1 VTSLRIFWIGG
12 IIAYRALFNWVRAD
26 IYIPTM
32 LGSPLFQILFF
43 VYLGRFSGVRDD
55 SFFLVGNA
63 IQVCAMSSIYG
74 GTMAIA
80 NERYFGTL
88 PSVLATPANRLALFL
103 GRAVPFIA
111 NGLFISVWGFAI
123 GVVLLDFRPA
133 AGGIPALAVTVVVT
147 VVSCTG
153 FGLLLGSIG
162 LRARDVFFSAN
173 LAYYIMLVFCGINI
187 PLASLPAWMELVG
200 RLLPLTHG
208 VIAARHIAAGASLSS
223 VSGLVG
229 REVAIGAAYFVLAY
243 LLFRFFEEQGRRSA
257 TLETH

>member
-1 VTSLRIFWIGG
+1 VTSLRVFWIGG

-32 LGSPLFQILFF
+32 LGSPLFPILFF
-43 VYLGRFSGVRDD
+43 VYLGRFRGVRDD

-63 IQVCAMSSIYG
+63 VQVCAMSTIYG
-74 GTMAIA
+74 ATMAIA

-88 PSVLATPANRLALFL
+88 PSVLATPANRMALFL

-111 NGLFISVWGFAI
+111 NGLVISVWGFAI

-133 AGGIPALAVTVVVT
+133 AGSIPALAVTVAVT

-173 LAYYIMLVFCGINI
+173 LAYYVLVFCGINV
-187 PLASLPAWMELVG
+187 PLTSLSAWMEFVG

-208 VIAARHIAAGASLSS
+208 VIAARRLAAGASLSS
-223 VSGLVG
+223 VGGLVVN
-229 REVAIGAAYFVLAY
+229 EVAIGAAYLGLAY